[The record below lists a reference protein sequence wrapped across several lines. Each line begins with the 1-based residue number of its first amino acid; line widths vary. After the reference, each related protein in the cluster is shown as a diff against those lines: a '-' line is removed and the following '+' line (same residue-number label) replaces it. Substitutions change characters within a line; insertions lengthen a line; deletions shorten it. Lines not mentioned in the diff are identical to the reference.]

1 MKLTNAQQRE
11 KENLEW
17 FNPDLFK
24 QFPPHKGEHE
34 EYLVHSE
41 RGALISGFQH
51 GKERF
56 NVYSEAKRRRGIT
69 IHELWEDSFYSRDGS
84 WTGFVGLLTEEDGS
98 LIPEHIKNYI
108 KKEIFAGQ
116 DADKIDRIYEEL
128 KIMDVI
134 NL

>member
-69 IHELWEDSFYSRDGS
+69 IHE
-84 WTGFVGLLTEEDGS
+84 
-98 LIPEHIKNYI
+98 HIKNYI